1 MKSQQLRAVLYA
13 RYSTGKQKLESLEDQ
28 FHVCERVAA
37 REGFVIVDRFGDREI
52 SGGTA
57 ERPAYQAM
65 LTAAR
70 SGKFDVIVVEDIS
83 RLTRNRAEF
92 GPRSAELEDLKVNMV
107 TAVGDDTRR
116 DGWGLT
122 VQIKLAMAEHGR
134 REASYRT
141 RRGQE
146 GLARAQKPTGGRAFG
161 FISAKDGTT
170 KQVEIHPEHS
180 ATVRRVFEMYADGM
194 SPRSIANQ
202 LNTEGVPSPGAS
214 WNRRDRGEHGKRRD
228 GKWVAS
234 CIHGDPNRGT
244 GMLNNP
250 RYLGRIVW
258 GRTQWQRSAAN
269 SSIRLQRPPEQ
280 DAVEY
285 TDERLRIVSD
295 ELWERVKA
303 RQRQVFKASEGIR
316 NAIKSRKGRPARHL
330 FSGLLKCAECG
341 ANFVRV
347 NNRDYRCATYT
358 NGGRAA
364 CGSDFKLNAANAE
377 RVLLDYVT
385 LDLLSPEAIELAVAE
400 YRDEAKK
407 LRRASPKA
415 KPPTEVAQS
424 VARIDHEMEQLK
436 QMIRSGTMTAATL
449 RPAIDA
455 AETERARLLSQAEKT
470 VDVDIEKVARLLPD
484 AVGAYRT
491 KVERLS
497 DAQSMLSDAE
507 YVETRGLVFDLLG
520 GSIPVRPRADGSAS
534 LKLEIGIAP
543 IARAYGSMSYKLVAG
558 ARLASG
564 PSRAYGETYA
574 RKTRQAIQEWPEPSR
589 PDSQRVRTSWR

>member
-1 MKSQQLRAVLYA
+1 MKLKQLRAVLYA
-13 RYSTGKQKLESLEDQ
+13 RYSTDKQKVESLDDQ

-70 SGKFDVIVVEDIS
+70 EGKFDVIVVEDIS

-146 GLARAQKPTGGRAFG
+146 GLARSKKPTGGRAFG
-161 FISAKDGTT
+161 FIAAKDGTT
-170 KQVEIHPEHS
+170 GQVEIHVEH
-180 ATVRRVFEMYADGM
+180 AANVRRVFEMYADGM

-202 LNTEGVPSPGAS
+202 LNTEGVPSPGAT
-214 WNRRDRGEHGKRRD
+214 WNRVDRGENGKRRD

-269 SSIRLQRPPEQ
+269 SSVRLQRAPEQ
-280 DAVEY
+280 DAIEY

-303 RQRQVFKASEGIR
+303 RQRTVFKASEGIR
-316 NAIKSRKGRPARHL
+316 SALKSRKGRPARHL
-330 FSGLLKCAECG
+330 FSGLLKCESCG

-347 NNRDYRCATYT
+347 DRNTYRCATYT

-364 CGSDFKLNAANAE
+364 CGSDCKLNAADAE
-377 RVLLDYVT
+377 RVLLDYIET
-385 LDLLSPEAIELAVAE
+385 DLLSPQAIELAVAE

-407 LRRASPKA
+407 QRRNRPAT
-415 KPPTEVAQS
+415 KPPAEVEQS
-424 VARIDHEMEQLK
+424 VARIDRDIEQLK
-436 QMIRSGTMTAATL
+436 QMIRAGTMTAATL
-449 RPAIDA
+449 HPAIDA

-470 VDVDIEKVARLLPD
+470 IDLDVAKVARLLPN
-484 AVGAYRT
+484 AVGEYRT
-491 KVERLS
+491 KVARLR
-497 DAQSMLSDAE
+497 DGRGTLSDAE
-507 YVETRGLVFDLLG
+507 YIETRGLVFDLLG
-520 GSIPVRPRADGSAS
+520 GSVPVEPRAGGSAA
-534 LKLEIGIAP
+534 LHLEIDVAP
-543 IARAYGSMSYKLVAG
+543 IARAYGSMTYKLVAG
-558 ARLASG
+558 AG
-564 PSRAYGETYA
+564 F
-574 RKTRQAIQEWPEPSR
+574 EPA
-589 PDSQRVRTSWR
+589 TFGL